1 MERILALLGC
11 QVILDCYLSKFK
23 APGLQYEVA
32 LCRSTGDIV
41 WTSGPHAPRIIN
53 ELQIFCFRLKHQL
66 DYYERVEADDGY
78 IGECPMCCKC
88 PNGPD
93 HLQDQELINES
104 TRLHRSQQHETV
116 QNFWVHEKTLL
127 S

>member
-1 MERILALLGC
+1 MERILVLLGC

-23 APGLQYEVA
+23 APGLQYKVA
-32 LCRSTGDIV
+32 LCRSIGDIV

-53 ELQIFCFRLKHQL
+53 ELQIFRFRLKHQL
-66 DYYERVEADDGY
+66 DYCERVEADDGY

-93 HLQDQELINES
+93 HLQD
-104 TRLHRSQQHETV
+104 R
-116 QNFWVHEKTLL
+116 
-127 S
+127 